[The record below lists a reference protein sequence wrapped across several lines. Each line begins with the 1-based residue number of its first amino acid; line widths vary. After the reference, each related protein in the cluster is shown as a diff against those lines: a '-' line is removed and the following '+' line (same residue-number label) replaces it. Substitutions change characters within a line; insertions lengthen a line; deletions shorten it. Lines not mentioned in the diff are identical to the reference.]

1 MGILGLKHR
10 LNSQDEQK
18 RGPLGR
24 LQTNMA
30 HLIEE
35 RIELPTAD
43 LLVTTV
49 QAIMTLAIALPAAPA
64 TADHLANLQLPLDPS
79 GEWQLEEA
87 EEVSLPT
94 TMGATW

>member
-10 LNSQDEQK
+10 LNSHDEQK
-18 RGPLGR
+18 RGPLSR

-30 HLIEE
+30 LLIEE
-35 RIELPTAD
+35 RIELPTVD
-43 LLVTTV
+43 LLATIVRAT
-49 QAIMTLAIALPAAPA
+49 MTLAIVLPAAPA
-64 TADHLANLQLPLDPS
+64 TADHLASLQLPLDPS

-94 TMGATW
+94 MMGAIW